1 MGWHPAR
8 GYGVNQPDKPEGK
21 VNYTVSVRKSGDGKW
36 IADVTVGTKWDGS
49 RDRRTRICKTKKE
62 AIAAERALYIEREGR
77 RGITGNV
84 TFRQFV
90 TQLWWPQK
98 QGLRRNSKDTYRQV
112 INRSL
117 MPAFADIDLERIN
130 RISIQ
135 KLLLSCP
142 TKKSAKNSREVL
154 SSILGTAVEMGII
167 SVNPASFR
175 YQYPKSG
182 DKTGRQGEW
191 LTTFA
196 QHRRLLE
203 HMANKHDGEP
213 EERMIVLGLCFG
225 LRKGEIFGLDW
236 GDVDLDKSVLH
247 VRRTYTV
254 GGGMADLDDPKTE
267 RSMRTVPIPSYAAT
281 RMKAWGPSI
290 GPIVLGRNGKRMHPH
305 TADKRLRKITSEVYD
320 DGTPLPHITLYTLRH
335 SFATAC
341 INAGI
346 EVAKVSRW
354 LGHSNISTTYNRYVR
369 PILSDLESE
378 TSTID
383 KALEL

>member
-1 MGWHPAR
+1 M
-8 GYGVNQPDKPEGK
+8 
-21 VNYTVSVRKSGDGKW
+21 NYTVSVRKSGDGKW

-154 SSILGTAVEMGII
+154 SSILGTAVEIWALSALTPHSLPVSI
-167 SVNPASFR
+167 
-175 YQYPKSG
+175 PK
-182 DKTGRQGEW
+182 EW
-191 LTTFA
+191 
-196 QHRRLLE
+196 R
-203 HMANKHDGEP
+203 
-213 EERMIVLGLCFG
+213 
-225 LRKGEIFGLDW
+225 
-236 GDVDLDKSVLH
+236 
-247 VRRTYTV
+247 
-254 GGGMADLDDPKTE
+254 
-267 RSMRTVPIPSYAAT
+267 
-281 RMKAWGPSI
+281 
-290 GPIVLGRNGKRMHPH
+290 
-305 TADKRLRKITSEVYD
+305 
-320 DGTPLPHITLYTLRH
+320 
-335 SFATAC
+335 
-341 INAGI
+341 
-346 EVAKVSRW
+346 
-354 LGHSNISTTYNRYVR
+354 
-369 PILSDLESE
+369 
-378 TSTID
+378 
-383 KALEL
+383 